1 MRIATAVRILAATL
15 AVLALNYRAEAHH
28 AFAAEFDASRPVQL
42 SGTVD
47 KVVWLNPH
55 ARFFMR
61 VTPPNSRPITWELV
75 LGSPNV
81 LIRQGWDRYTIKQG
95 DAISVNGYAARDGS
109 HLAIARSVRLPNKR
123 TLVFGSTGDGGPER

>member
-1 MRIATAVRILAATL
+1 ML
-15 AVLALNYRAEAHH
+15 AVLAPQHSARAHH
-28 AFAAEFDASRPVQL
+28 AFAAEFDASRPVKL

-55 ARFFMR
+55 ARFVLR
-61 VTPPNSRPITWELV
+61 VTSPNSRPTTWELV

-95 DAISVNGYAARDGS
+95 DTVSVNGYAARDGS
-109 HLAIARSVRLPNKR
+109 HLAIARMVRLPNNR
-123 TLVFGSTGDGGPER
+123 TMVFGAGGDGGPDR